1 MLKLIKFLPW
11 KIKILFIVGSFISLI
26 SVIFELITP
35 TLISQFIRLLFIE
48 NKNSQVDLS
57 FLMD

>member
-48 NKNSQVDLS
+48 NKNSQVKLGQKI
-57 FLMD
+57 